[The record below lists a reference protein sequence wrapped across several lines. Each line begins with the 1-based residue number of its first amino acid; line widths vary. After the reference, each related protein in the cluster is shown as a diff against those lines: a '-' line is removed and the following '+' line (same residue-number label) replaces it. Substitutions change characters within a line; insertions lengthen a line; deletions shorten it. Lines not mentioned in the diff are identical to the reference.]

1 MNRQTFSTNTCEEK
15 AATRTTVHF
24 RVWRKEYLQHSK
36 GVTYS
41 VVIQSTS
48 SFKVSTYKCNN
59 QWTWCFLAAWSLL
72 IPNVTAC
79 MSSRG
84 LFPNLKP
91 SMGVVL
97 LVKESPNIAYR
108 IVDSAV
114 PEDKLAIIQERLDA
128 GVVIEMVPWHLALD
142 AGKIHRLVDDLVV
155 VGHLQQITWKMVTT
169 CWTVWIVSIIQWCAH
184 NACWHSYFFC
194 VWVCGGGGGRIH

>member
-1 MNRQTFSTNTCEEK
+1 
-15 AATRTTVHF
+15 
-24 RVWRKEYLQHSK
+24 
-36 GVTYS
+36 
-41 VVIQSTS
+41 
-48 SFKVSTYKCNN
+48 
-59 QWTWCFLAAWSLL
+59 
-72 IPNVTAC
+72 

-128 GVVIEMVPWHLALD
+128 GVVIEMVP
-142 AGKIHRLVDDLVV
+142 
-155 VGHLQQITWKMVTT
+155 
-169 CWTVWIVSIIQWCAH
+169 
-184 NACWHSYFFC
+184 
-194 VWVCGGGGGRIH
+194 